1 MKVEALKKIIKETV
15 REAIQ
20 EELKDMLYESF
31 KSGARPTSSP
41 QMVPPPIQPK
51 QDQSVPVDR
60 QQIRESYMNVL
71 GDMKSQFTTGHVPQ
85 SQGLHVNGPV
95 DTTSPNGKLP
105 EGEVSMDQIMGIM
118 NK

>member
-1 MKVEALKKIIKETV
+1 MKVDVLKKIIKETV

-20 EELKDMLYESF
+20 EELKDMLFESF
-31 KSGARPTSSP
+31 KAGAKPHVMPPST
-41 QMVPPPIQPK
+41 MTPPPVQPK
-51 QDQSVPVDR
+51 SVPVDR

-85 SQGLHVNGPV
+85 TEGVRVHGPV

-118 NK
+118 NKR